1 LGKIYT
7 PDLLEA
13 FSSDVNRTKASLQ
26 LVLAGLFP
34 PVEEQIWETGLN
46 WQPIPFS
53 TLPLD
58 QDLVRGVIF
67 IDQFPIDQFPI
78 NVILDFLGY
87 RVFRFSETL
96 FRTSSV
102 TESSA

>member
-58 QDLVRGVIF
+58 QDPVRDVIF
-67 IDQFPIDQFPI
+67 IDRFPIKCD
-78 NVILDFLGY
+78 
-87 RVFRFSETL
+87 FRFFGVQRAPI
-96 FRTSSV
+96 FRNFIQN
-102 TESSA
+102 

>member
-67 IDQFPIDQFPI
+67 IDQFPI

-87 RVFRFSETL
+87 RMFPFSETL